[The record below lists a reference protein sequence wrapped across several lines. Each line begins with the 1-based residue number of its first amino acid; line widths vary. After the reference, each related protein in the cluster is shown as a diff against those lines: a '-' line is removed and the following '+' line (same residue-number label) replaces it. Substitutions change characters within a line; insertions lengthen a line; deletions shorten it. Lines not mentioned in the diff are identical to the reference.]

1 MSKYSFFKSCWKE
14 IAIGIVSTVVVSF
27 IVKILKMSSIY
38 IFLLVCI
45 ICILILL
52 YIINILVNKN
62 LFAQKINRNV
72 SEKILAECLKAD
84 WINIFVMKGD
94 MFTKQDQILHKI
106 FEERY
111 SYIKINFLMSSP
123 SSPALEKRAEE
134 IFHRP
139 AEHLKQETQ
148 ISLDTA
154 LSLSEHNPNLSIR
167 VHNENAV
174 VRLIYTENIMFFS
187 FFVPKQYSLNAPF
200 YKVHSDSP
208 MYIAYD
214 KFFKD
219 IYQTKSTTPEE
230 ASWIK

>member
-1 MSKYSFFKSCWKE
+1 MNKYSLCLSCWKE
-14 IAIGIVSTVVVSF
+14 IAIGIVSTIFVSL

-52 YIINILVNKN
+52 YIVNILVNKN
-62 LFAQKINRNV
+62 LFAQKVNRNV
-72 SEKILAECLKAD
+72 SEEILAECLKAN

-111 SYIKINFLMSSP
+111 SYIKIKFLMSSP
-123 SSPALEKRAEE
+123 SSSAIKKRAEE

-139 AEHLKQETQ
+139 AEHLKQEIQ
-148 ISLDTA
+148 ISLDTILA
-154 LSLSEHNPNLSIR
+154 LSEHNPNLAIR

-187 FFVPKQYSLNAPF
+187 FFLPKQYSLNAPF
-200 YKVHSDSP
+200 YKVHSNSP

-219 IYQTKSTTPEE
+219 IYLTKSSMPEE
-230 ASWIK
+230 TPWKK